1 MSNLSQNSEPQ
12 PSDDDEKGSFVNIC
26 TAKEGQIYFE
36 CGWAEE
42 IINVD
47 FLATVLYKLKYE
59 NLITLLLD
67 DLCDQCSASGKQE
80 EFNQLLLKYAQL
92 QESHVA
98 HKNRDNLAISPLDIK
113 P

>member
-12 PSDDDEKGSFVNIC
+12 PSDDDEKGCFVNIC
-26 TAKEGQIYFE
+26 TDKEGQIYFE

-59 NLITLLLD
+59 NLMTLLLD
-67 DLCDQCSASGKQE
+67 EL
-80 EFNQLLLKYAQL
+80 
-92 QESHVA
+92 
-98 HKNRDNLAISPLDIK
+98 
-113 P
+113 